1 MQNWS
6 QVFADTLNEF
16 ESTIVPADQGD
27 AGKGQVCV
35 RAGYTI
41 HTVWDPNVGYIS
53 KSAGQT
59 QFNGVAVDALLDKS
73 DGTGADYLTDVDLG
87 NGTREIRLAYTPYA
101 PPPAGTPLPPT
112 NWVEPTAEYLE
123 LPGPLVLKSDP
134 PDPAPEPAPPDNEE
148 VLLRLDVIEQQLV
161 ELAAAQSA
169 DTAAVLTAIAD
180 FRAYVTD
187 MAQDVEDFVNKLGK
201 GILFIRRHRPDDA
214 SDEP

>member
-6 QVFADTLNEF
+6 QVFQDTLNEF

-101 PPPAGTPLPPT
+101 PPPAGTVLPPT
-112 NWVEPTAEYLE
+112 NWVAPTAAYLD
-123 LPGPLVLKSDP
+123 LPGPLTLRSDP
-134 PDPAPEPAPPDNEE
+134 PEPGPEPPPNGTEE
-148 VLLRLDVIEQQLV
+148 ILLRLDVIEQQLV
-161 ELAAAQSA
+161 DAAAAQAA
-169 DTAAVLTAIAD
+169 DTAAIISAVED
-180 FRAYVTD
+180 FRGYVVD
-187 MAQDVEDFVNKLGK
+187 VVEDVESFVNKLGR
-201 GILFIRRHRPDDA
+201 GILFIRRHRPDDEA
-214 SDEP
+214 PVP

>member
-16 ESTIVPADQGD
+16 ESCIVPADQGD

-101 PPPAGTPLPPT
+101 PPPAGTPLPPA
-112 NWVEPTAEYLE
+112 NWVQPTAAYLE

-187 MAQDVEDFVNKLGK
+187 TVEDVEDFVNKLGK
-201 GILFIRRHRPDDA
+201 GILFIRRHRPD
-214 SDEP
+214 EPAP